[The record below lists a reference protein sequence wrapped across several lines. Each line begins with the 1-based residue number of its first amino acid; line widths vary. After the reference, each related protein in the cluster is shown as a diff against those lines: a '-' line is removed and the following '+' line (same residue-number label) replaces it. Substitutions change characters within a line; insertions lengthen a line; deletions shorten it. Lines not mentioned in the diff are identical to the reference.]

1 MLTDIF
7 SRIPSNKARLVYFIK
22 KRKGQPYTESLHHY
36 IIFGNYNNDLYILD
50 PKHRVIMK
58 NSDISHN
65 PWLDKEFRDVDI
77 VESFDWSRIDYG
89 DDLIYFYPIVNT
101 DQTDNIVIHDER
113 AVRNK
118 LVNDDSNLTREMSTA
133 YRNWYRINESGE
145 LLHPG
150 EDALRV
156 CAANTTNT
164 DDASYCNIM

>member
-1 MLTDIF
+1 M
-7 SRIPSNKARLVYFIK
+7 
-22 KRKGQPYTESLHHY
+22 
-36 IIFGNYNNDLYILD
+36 
-50 PKHRVIMK
+50 
-58 NSDISHN
+58 
-65 PWLDKEFRDVDI
+65 
-77 VESFDWSRIDYG
+77 
-89 DDLIYFYPIVNT
+89 LIYFYPIVNT